1 LATILLNPATARVSL
16 QYLHIQSR
24 ITHETMPI
32 LPKEVNAISLA
43 TPNLKQN
50 FHHVCKETSGKVE
63 FRHSPS
69 ENGSRDFKFIDCCKW
84 DFIFVVKLI
93 IFSESIWLHE
103 LRKRLLL
110 PPTPETLRKKNE
122 ETQPGK
128 ILGHRRTVS
137 DIPQFDEDTDSLS
150 CDSLDSLEHEVLD
163 VLQCIIDTVVE
174 EEEGGLD
181 NTMFMDASED
191 LEDGKETQTVTL
203 EEQAEEPT
211 SEPDPRN
218 SGEAILE
225 TIVEE
230 KGVEQPRPAPIAFRL
245 VWTLEIY

>member
-1 LATILLNPATARVSL
+1 
-16 QYLHIQSR
+16 
-24 ITHETMPI
+24 M
-32 LPKEVNAISLA
+32 
-43 TPNLKQN
+43 
-50 FHHVCKETSGKVE
+50 
-63 FRHSPS
+63 
-69 ENGSRDFKFIDCCKW
+69 
-84 DFIFVVKLI
+84 VKLI

-150 CDSLDSLEHEVLD
+150 GDSLDSLEHEVLD

-181 NTMFMDASED
+181 NTMFLDASED

-211 SEPDPRN
+211 SESDPRN

-230 KGVEQPRPAPIAFRL
+230 KGVEQPRPGPISFRL
-245 VWTLEIY
+245 VWTLEIC